1 MNHRVRRQLN
11 KARSELDRFPS
22 ALTRLIARI
31 AIAAVFYQTGMAKL
45 ANWAVTIELFAGD
58 YRVPLLPSHV
68 AAVLGTTTE
77 LAGAAALVLGLGTR
91 VAAGVLLAL
100 VLVIQVF
107 VYPENWSDH
116 LVWGTMLAYI
126 ATRGPGTI
134 SLDHLIVRYWLDRE

>member
-1 MNHRVRRQLN
+1 MCSSDL
-11 KARSELDRFPS
+11 
-22 ALTRLIARI
+22 
-31 AIAAVFYQTGMAKL
+31 
-45 ANWAVTIELFAGD
+45 
-58 YRVPLLPSHV
+58 
-68 AAVLGTTTE
+68 
-77 LAGAAALVLGLGTR
+77 AALVLGLGTR